1 MNESFFVCLFCFA
14 YFFLFIW
21 LGNPL
26 IKDPRTPQFIR
37 VGIFM
42 KSYNRV
48 RFFGHCLCGSV
59 AKGIGSQTIKGISPS
74 DLHMNKHS
82 TQEIIAKC

>member
-1 MNESFFVCLFCFA
+1 
-14 YFFLFIW
+14 
-21 LGNPL
+21 
-26 IKDPRTPQFIR
+26 
-37 VGIFM
+37 M